1 MLTATNNS
9 LNDLL
14 DGMQSAA
21 EQENVTLRDVLD
33 EFGDRSITPFILLA
47 SVLLVSPLSGVIGMS
62 TFMAILVFILSAQAL
77 WGRKRLWL
85 PEFLLNKQMKSSHL
99 HSVVRWL
106 RKPSSFFDRHS
117 GKRLQFMTTGPMRVL
132 TLLMC
137 TILPIG
143 WPFLEFVPFAS
154 STGGATVALFA
165 FGLFTR
171 DGLYV
176 LLGYIAML
184 GVALA
189 FYMVLF

>member
-1 MLTATNNS
+1 
-9 LNDLL
+9 
-14 DGMQSAA
+14 
-21 EQENVTLRDVLD
+21 
-33 EFGDRSITPFILLA
+33 
-47 SVLLVSPLSGVIGMS
+47 
-62 TFMAILVFILSAQAL
+62 
-77 WGRKRLWL
+77 
-85 PEFLLNKQMKSSHL
+85 
-99 HSVVRWL
+99 
-106 RKPSSFFDRHS
+106 
-117 GKRLQFMTTGPMRVL
+117 L

-176 LLGYIAML
+176 LLGYLAML